1 VGVVGNRKFYKFYVW
16 NVRGRGDVE
25 DNNLF
30 VIKRSRVEE
39 ILLEKCSG
47 GGSSTS
53 LCSFRVLLSSTNVQ
67 RQTAY

>member
-1 VGVVGNRKFYKFYVW
+1 MGVVGNRKFNKFYVW

-30 VIKRSRVEE
+30 VIKRSRVE